1 MEEFALQA
9 FIYEIQ
15 HQCKF
20 ADLAFQDIVSALRE
34 STAGESTA
42 DRVFLAAHTFLVAV
56 GNISKLLWPTKRSC
70 AARGHELRELL
81 QVGDGSVLK
90 SRAFRNHFEHFDERL
105 DKWANS
111 SKHKNFADSN
121 IGPPEF
127 ISGLDPEDWMRN
139 LDPTSLTL
147 TFHGDSYHI
156 LEIMEALKPIC
167 AASQRKTQGLSC
179 TG

>member
-1 MEEFALQA
+1 MKKFALQA
-9 FIYEIQ
+9 FIYEVQ

-20 ADLAFQDIVSALRE
+20 ADLAFQDIVNALHKG
-34 STAGESTA
+34 TT
-42 DRVFLAAHTFLVAV
+42 DRIFLAAHTFLVAV
-56 GNISKLLWPTKRSC
+56 GNISKLLWPTKESC
-70 AARGHELRELL
+70 EARGHELRELL
-81 QVGDGSVLK
+81 QVSDDCVLE

-111 SKHKNFADSN
+111 SKRKNFVDSN
-121 IGPPEF
+121 IGPPES

-156 LEIMEALKPIC
+156 PEIMEALKPIC
-167 AASQRKTQGLSC
+167 AAAQREAQGLLFS
-179 TG
+179 G

>member
-1 MEEFALQA
+1 MEKFALQA

-20 ADLAFQDIVSALRE
+20 ADLAFQDIVSAQHE
-34 STAGESTA
+34 GNA
-42 DRVFLAAHTFLVAV
+42 DRVFLAAHSFLVAV

-70 AARGHELRELL
+70 EARGHELRELL
-81 QVGDGSVLK
+81 QVGDDSVLK

-111 SKHKNFADSN
+111 SKRKNFADSN
-121 IGPPEF
+121 IRPPGF

-139 LDPTSLTL
+139 LDPTCLTL
-147 TFHGDSYHI
+147 TFHGDSYSI
-156 LEIMEALKPIC
+156 PEIMGALKPIC
-167 AASQRKTQGLSC
+167 AAAQHKAQGLLW
-179 TG
+179 TE